1 MGEQNNLQWFL
12 IKKFIEILAVVGAVE
27 YLLTFVVNRFVLPNV
42 LLYFF
47 PDIKKNSLMFGSGIL
62 LFLFAIL
69 IILLLGAFNAIFP
82 SPLHEMV
89 EAALEHMQKSFL
101 FAVSAGKNN
110 FSIYELNRWKA
121 VLLFLVAFV
130 VLLAILLPYVLG
142 AFYFAKITIE
152 EFRQIQKERE
162 EEQKKFDRK
171 RNLMLSDI
179 AHDLRTPMTTVN
191 GYAKA
196 LADGMVKEPEK
207 QLEYLQAIQNKSA
220 RMNDLIHLLFEYVKL
235 DSEGFTLDLKR
246 TDLSELLRENA
257 ALIYSD
263 IEEAGMEFEIE
274 IPEEP
279 VYIQVDPIQFSRVIT
294 NLLNNALK
302 HNEAGTK
309 IKISM
314 YRENGYIY
322 ILVADGGKRIPGE
335 LAEHLFEPFA
345 KGDMSRKSGSGSGL
359 GLSIAKKIV
368 EMHGFQMEL
377 IQQLDEK
384 KIHQIAGC
392 TKEFVI
398 KIPNDSYD
406 ASLLFRQ

>member
-27 YLLTFVVNRFVLPNV
+27 YLLTFVVNRFVLPNI

-47 PDIKKNSLMFGSGIL
+47 PDIKKNSLMFESGIL

-162 EEQKKFDRK
+162 EVLDVTQEVKNG
-171 RNLMLSDI
+171 RNYLIFPEGTRSRRGNQVGDFKGGSFKC
-179 AHDLRTPMTTVN
+179 AVK
-191 GYAKA
+191 AKA
-196 LADGMVKEPEK
+196 PIV
-207 QLEYLQAIQNKSA
+207 
-220 RMNDLIHLLFEYVKL
+220 
-235 DSEGFTLDLKR
+235 
-246 TDLSELLRENA
+246 
-257 ALIYSD
+257 
-263 IEEAGMEFEIE
+263 
-274 IPEEP
+274 P
-279 VYIQVDPIQFSRVIT
+279 VA
-294 NLLNNALK
+294 LLNA
-302 HNEAGTK
+302 
-309 IKISM
+309 
-314 YRENGYIY
+314 
-322 ILVADGGKRIPGE
+322 
-335 LAEHLFEPFA
+335 FEPF
-345 KGDMSRKSGSGSGL
+345 DRN
-359 GLSIAKKIV
+359 SIAPVTVQVHFLEPIYYEEYKDLKTTAIAELVRERIV
-368 EMHGFQMEL
+368 KTIADQ
-377 IQQLDEK
+377 EK
-384 KIHQIAGC
+384 EAA
-392 TKEFVI
+392 I
-398 KIPNDSYD
+398 K
-406 ASLLFRQ
+406 